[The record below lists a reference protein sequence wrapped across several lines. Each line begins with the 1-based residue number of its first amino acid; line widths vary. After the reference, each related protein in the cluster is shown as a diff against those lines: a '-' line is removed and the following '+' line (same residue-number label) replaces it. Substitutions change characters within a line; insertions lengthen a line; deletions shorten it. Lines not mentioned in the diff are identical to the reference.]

1 MAMLL
6 ALRLNVHNQ
15 RARRRER
22 VFRDRTNPLDLWND
36 AEMYRKYRFSR
47 LMCIKI
53 IDRLEDQLQHP
64 TRRNHALPP
73 SLQVFIAL
81 RFYGHGSVLDDSG
94 AEPHGVSISSACRA
108 TTRVT
113 KALCRIQAEHI
124 KWPLTHEEVRQTQQ
138 DFMGLRG
145 FPRIVGAIDCTHVR
159 LYGVTLGDNEDVYV
173 NRKGEAIIII
183 INIYLFP

>member
-1 MAMLL
+1 
-6 ALRLNVHNQ
+6 
-15 RARRRER
+15 
-22 VFRDRTNPLDLWND
+22 
-36 AEMYRKYRFSR
+36 
-47 LMCIKI
+47 MCIKI

-64 TRRNHALPP
+64 TRRNHTLPP

-81 RFYGHGSVLDDSG
+81 RLYGHGSVLDDTDSG

-138 DFMGLRG
+138 DFMGLRE
-145 FPRIVGAIDCTHVR
+145 FPES
-159 LYGVTLGDNEDVYV
+159 LGPLIAPMYASMELLLATN
-173 NRKGEAIIII
+173 KHLSIP
-183 INIYLFP
+183 INAQEMYFI